1 MNILNSAN
9 REHVANFR
17 KGRRRIDFYVA
28 SSVLPYL
35 EYLQEQHPGDSLS
48 AIINGA
54 ITFAY
59 QRVSGKGKATT

>member
-1 MNILNSAN
+1 MNIPKAVKRAHL
-9 REHVANFR
+9 ANFR

-35 EYLQEQHPGDSLS
+35 AYFQEQHPEDSLS

-59 QRVSGKGKATT
+59 QRVSGNGKATT